1 MNSVTREQARLPRR
15 RSILQRFAASEEFVL
30 VILLLVVAVVVAIF
44 VPDARQERVPFDLLR
59 ELSPNLVA
67 IVGTALLMIGG
78 EFDLSVGSMIA
89 LVTVV
94 TMGLFNKTE
103 NIWVSGA
110 VGLLLG
116 PAVGTIIG
124 IMVTRLKMT
133 SLMTTLGMMFV
144 IRGAVYVT
152 TNKATVLTGDTV
164 PDAFI
169 ALYHSSVGPI
179 PTPAILAVALIVV
192 FYFISTQTD
201 FGRHIYAVGGNP
213 SASRV
218 SGIKVNRVK
227 FILFVLCS
235 TTAAIAGML
244 VTAQIKTGY
253 FDAGLGFELT
263 VITAAVIGGI
273 RLGGGQGGLIDAVL
287 GVLILGLT
295 NKALRLLGLDTTIQM
310 LVTGLFM
317 IFALWLHGARQRLM
331 SRRAANKS

>member
-1 MNSVTREQARLPRR
+1 MTALTHEQETSPRR
-15 RSILQRFAASEEFVL
+15 RSLLQRFAASEEFVL
-30 VILLLVVAVVVAIF
+30 VVLLLVVAVVVVIA
-44 VPDARQERVPFDLLR
+44 VPSARQERVPFDLLR
-59 ELSPNLVA
+59 ELSPNLIA

-78 EFDLSVGSMIA
+78 EFDLSIGSMIA

-103 NIWVSGA
+103 NIWLSVT

-116 PAVGTIIG
+116 PAIGSIIG
-124 IMVTRLKMT
+124 FFVTRLKMT

-179 PTPAILAVALIVV
+179 PTPTILALALIAI
-192 FYFISTQTD
+192 FYVISTQTD

-253 FDAGLGFELT
+253 FDAGTGFELT
-263 VITAAVIGGI
+263 IITAAVLGGI
-273 RLGGGQGGLIDAVL
+273 RLGGGEGGLVGAVL
-287 GVLILGLT
+287 GVLILGLS
-295 NKALRLLGLDTTIQM
+295 NKALRLLGAATTTQM
-310 LVTGLFM
+310 LATGLFM
-317 IFALWLHGARQRLM
+317 IFALWLHGARKRLV
-331 SRRAANKS
+331 SRRAANKR